1 MADGGYLNN
10 TLLGVLSVRETDAKE
25 AVVGQGGQVLCEL
38 GRLSKTY
45 GGSDPTLLESTGGGQ
60 PWSVETG
67 GRNSYRFSRNRSR
80 SLGFTE

>member
-38 GRLSKTY
+38 GRLSK
-45 GGSDPTLLESTGGGQ
+45 
-60 PWSVETG
+60 
-67 GRNSYRFSRNRSR
+67 
-80 SLGFTE
+80 SLWRE